1 MLGAHGF
8 PPGRPRDIVINFPSY
23 ISHEGKHVP
32 ERWMHAYTQLGA
44 SHEIF
49 NHLAKKKQYITQL
62 EMVAAVAAYT
72 TFGDLLTNRKAVH
85 WIDNQ
90 GALAG
95 LIKGYGRDSDCAK
108 LLHAQV
114 AISLITKTCIW
125 YAYIASEANI
135 ADLPSRGDLEYLTT
149 LGSEERALVI
159 PELDGWESTAERFEN
174 DLKKDLRGKRHRS
187 AGRSINHHRV
197 RRNTH
202 AEYD

>member
-1 MLGAHGF
+1 M
-8 PPGRPRDIVINFPSY
+8 I
-23 ISHEGKHVP
+23 
-32 ERWMHAYTQLGA
+32 
-44 SHEIF
+44 
-49 NHLAKKKQYITQL
+49 
-62 EMVAAVAAYT
+62 AAVAAYT
-72 TFGDLLTNRKAVH
+72 TFGDLLTSRKAVH

-114 AISLITKTCIW
+114 AISLITKACIW

-135 ADLPSRGDLEYLTT
+135 ADLPSRGDLEYLTS

-174 DLKKDLRGKRHRS
+174 DLKEDLCGKRHRACTRPES
-187 AGRSINHHRV
+187 PRS
-197 RRNTH
+197 RRRGNPTKRG
-202 AEYD
+202 